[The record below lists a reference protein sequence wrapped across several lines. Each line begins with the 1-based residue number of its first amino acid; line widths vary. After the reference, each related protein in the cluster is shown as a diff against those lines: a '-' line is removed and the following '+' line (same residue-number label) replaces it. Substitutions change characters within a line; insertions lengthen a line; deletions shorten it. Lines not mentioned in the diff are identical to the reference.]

1 MKEGLSSID
10 IGILAREFDQEL
22 KSGRIERIYQISE
35 RELKIRVYVRN
46 KGSLD
51 LIITPRYVCITKY
64 ERKAPRVASSFAMQL
79 RKYLNGAFIKSVS
92 QHKFDRIIE
101 FELEKKDTR
110 FFLVAELFSR
120 GNVILCDSN
129 RRIIGL
135 LEWQKWSDR
144 KLGVSNEYKYPPE
157 VLNPLEIEFD
167 KFKRILKNSE
177 RSIVATLARDLGLG
191 GIFAEEICINSG
203 VDKSIPSIDISEEDA
218 SKIFNSIME
227 MAKKIRGGE
236 IEPMLV
242 FDKDKNPV
250 DVIPFD
256 MKIYE
261 KFYKKGFETLN
272 DAVDEYFSAME
283 ISKSR
288 KKGEELYE
296 NEIKRLKRILAI
308 QEDTLKELN
317 EKYRKY
323 KNSGDLIYQNIDAID
338 AILNKI
344 GRRYKGD
351 NLNDLRREFIGKRIG
366 NIDIKEIN
374 RDGTIII
381 NIGE

>member
-203 VDKSIPSIDISEEDA
+203 
-218 SKIFNSIME
+218 
-227 MAKKIRGGE
+227 
-236 IEPMLV
+236 
-242 FDKDKNPV
+242 
-250 DVIPFD
+250 
-256 MKIYE
+256 
-261 KFYKKGFETLN
+261 
-272 DAVDEYFSAME
+272 
-283 ISKSR
+283 
-288 KKGEELYE
+288 
-296 NEIKRLKRILAI
+296 
-308 QEDTLKELN
+308 
-317 EKYRKY
+317 
-323 KNSGDLIYQNIDAID
+323 
-338 AILNKI
+338 
-344 GRRYKGD
+344 
-351 NLNDLRREFIGKRIG
+351 
-366 NIDIKEIN
+366 
-374 RDGTIII
+374 
-381 NIGE
+381 